1 MKTEPQF
8 PKAEPKFRAADEASR
23 RAAIGAAGLGA
34 TLLASMLFR
43 AVIAAQLPHAGAIVA
58 QPVPPAPAVMA
69 GRSAQSEGTR

>member
-1 MKTEPQF
+1 MKTEPHF

-43 AVIAAQLPHAGAIVA
+43 AVIAAHTPTTPATVVVA
-58 QPVPPAPAVMA
+58 Q
-69 GRSAQSEGTR
+69 TRGDL